1 MILQRLSGN
10 VSFIICVEFR
20 AVGGLSVTLMIVAS
34 IILAAGRGSRMTGYE
49 GNKTLLPLV
58 PGEPLFTGGETPMLI
73 HILQSLPEGP
83 KALVVHHKREEVRAA
98 TRSFR
103 VTYCDQPVLNGTGG
117 AILAARR
124 FIEEEAGESL
134 IITMGDVPLVKPSTY
149 AHLVAQLPSSP
160 FIVLGFRP
168 SDKKQYGVLELDGDG
183 VTRIVEWK
191 YWKTYPKE
199 RRDNLTICNSGIYSA
214 RTRDFL
220 PYLARL
226 ERSPHTVHKER
237 EGKVIELQEFF
248 ITDIVEFM
256 RGDGLKVGYVVAE
269 NEDEIMGVDDLPS
282 LKKAQRLFQASAF
295 HSSR

>member
-1 MILQRLSGN
+1 MILQGRSGN
-10 VSFIICVEFR
+10 VNFSIRVEFR

-49 GNKTLLPLV
+49 GNKTLLPLI
-58 PGEPLFTGGETPMLI
+58 PGEPLFTGKNPMLI

-83 KALVVHHKREEVRAA
+83 KALVVHHKKEEVRAA

-117 AILAARR
+117 AILAARK

-160 FIVLGFRP
+160 FVVLGFRP

-214 RTRDFL
+214 RTKDFL

-226 ERSPHTVHKER
+226 EGSPHTVHKER

>member
-1 MILQRLSGN
+1 
-10 VSFIICVEFR
+10 
-20 AVGGLSVTLMIVAS
+20 
-34 IILAAGRGSRMTGYE
+34 
-49 GNKTLLPLV
+49 
-58 PGEPLFTGGETPMLI
+58 
-73 HILQSLPEGP
+73 
-83 KALVVHHKREEVRAA
+83 
-98 TRSFR
+98 
-103 VTYCDQPVLNGTGG
+103 
-117 AILAARR
+117 
-124 FIEEEAGESL
+124 
-134 IITMGDVPLVKPSTY
+134 
-149 AHLVAQLPSSP
+149 
-160 FIVLGFRP
+160 VLGFRP
-168 SDKKQYGVLELDGDG
+168 ADKKQYGVLELDGDG

-248 ITDIVEFM
+248 ITDLVEFM

-282 LKKAQRLFQASAF
+282 LKEAQRLFQASAF
-295 HSSR
+295 HSPLKSLEGAWGHLGVFLPMLAPPPGFFLDRDAFASIFRWSFWSYGATTFLQPFFSHPRDARRGPGENRNGVFIKESLGERIWYKYWPHRSPSVSTTRIAPSQSFSKTATKHGSKPAIIFLDAK